1 MLELLRHA
9 QAMSDTMIDL
19 NHPYE
24 GDLARYNGV
33 LWVFTQGKW
42 VLLEEAMKVVYEV
55 GLPP

>member
-1 MLELLRHA
+1 
-9 QAMSDTMIDL
+9 MIDL